1 MENNYILTSD
11 GELYHWGVKGMK
23 WGVRRYQNKNGS
35 LTPAGK
41 KRYADKLEPSASDS
55 AVTKR
60 VKNDYNKM
68 SDKEFMRKYQT
79 TKKTYAKRVE
89 KYGDPYMNSPMAKYG
104 KKQADKKKMS
114 ADEKERASRKND
126 LKNRRTMSD
135 ADLKKKIERLKME
148 KEFKNL
154 TNEDIRPGKTFVN
167 DVMSSA
173 GKKALTIAAA
183 GAMAYGVKV
192 AMTGKFDIGE
202 AANYIA
208 ANPNKKK

>member
-1 MENNYILTSD
+1 MENNYILTST

-23 WGVRRYQNKNGS
+23 WGVRRYQNKDGS
-35 LTPAGK
+35 LTSAGK
-41 KRYADKLEPSASDS
+41 KRQKEPSA
-55 AVTKR
+55 
-60 VKNDYNKM
+60 
-68 SDKEFMRKYQT
+68 DK
-79 TKKTYAKRVE
+79 
-89 KYGDPYMNSPMAKYG
+89 
-104 KKQADKKKMS
+104 
-114 ADEKERASRKND
+114 KERASRKKD

-135 ADLKKKIERLKME
+135 AELKKKIERLKLE

-154 TNEDIRPGKTFVN
+154 TNEDINSGKLFVN
-167 DVMSSA
+167 EVMSSA
-173 GKKALTIAAA
+173 GKKVLTIAAA

>member
-1 MENNYILTSD
+1 MENNYVLTST
-11 GELYHWGVKGMK
+11 GELFHWGVKGMK
-23 WGVRRYQNKNGS
+23 WGVRRYQNKDGS
-35 LTPAGK
+35 LTSAGK
-41 KRYADKLEPSASDS
+41 KR
-55 AVTKR
+55 
-60 VKNDYNKM
+60 
-68 SDKEFMRKYQT
+68 Q
-79 TKKTYAKRVE
+79 
-89 KYGDPYMNSPMAKYG
+89 
-104 KKQADKKKMS
+104 KQLT

-148 KEFKNL
+148 KEFKSL

-192 AMTGKFDIGE
+192 AMTGKFDIQD

>member
-23 WGVRRYQNKNGS
+23 WGVRRYQNKDGS
-35 LTPAGK
+35 LTPRGR
-41 KRYADKLEPSASDS
+41 KRQ
-55 AVTKR
+55 
-60 VKNDYNKM
+60 
-68 SDKEFMRKYQT
+68 KEL
-79 TKKTYAKRVE
+79 
-89 KYGDPYMNSPMAKYG
+89 
-104 KKQADKKKMS
+104 S

-135 ADLKKKIERLKME
+135 AELRKKIERLKME

-154 TNEDIRPGKTFVN
+154 TNEDINSGKTFVN
-167 DVMSSA
+167 EVMSSA
-173 GKKALTIAAA
+173 GKKVLTIAAA

-192 AMTGKFDIGE
+192 AMTGKFDISE
-202 AANYIA
+202 AAGYIA